1 MRKKITDKEWNAI
14 LPRVQEREERG
25 RQTHILF
32 NGVLVDGK
40 RIGRELD
47 RRRSNSN
54 MRQGFV
60 QGMESQYMLSYD

>member
-14 LPRVQEREERG
+14 LPRVQEREKRG
-25 RQTHILF
+25 RQTLVTF
-32 NGVLVDGK
+32 NGVFVDK
-40 RIGRELD
+40 QRIGRELD

-60 QGMESQYMLSYD
+60 QGMKVLDVRS

>member
-25 RQTHILF
+25 RQTHVTF

-47 RRRSNSN
+47 RRRSKSN
-54 MRQGFV
+54 MHQGFV
-60 QGMESQYMLSYD
+60 QGMKLQSVLS

>member
-1 MRKKITDKEWNAI
+1 MRKKITDKEWNTI

-25 RQTHILF
+25 RQTLVTF
-32 NGVLVDGK
+32 NGVVLDKK

-54 MRQGFV
+54 MRQGFL
-60 QGMESQYMLSYD
+60 QGMEFYDVLS

>member
-25 RQTHILF
+25 RQTHVTF

-47 RRRSNSN
+47 RRRSKSN

-60 QGMESQYMLSYD
+60 QGMKLQSVLS

>member
-14 LPRVQEREERG
+14 LPRVIEREERG
-25 RQTHILF
+25 RQTYVMFSGLR
-32 NGVLVDGK
+32 LDEK

-47 RRRSNSN
+47 RRRSSSN

-60 QGMESQYMLSYD
+60 QGM